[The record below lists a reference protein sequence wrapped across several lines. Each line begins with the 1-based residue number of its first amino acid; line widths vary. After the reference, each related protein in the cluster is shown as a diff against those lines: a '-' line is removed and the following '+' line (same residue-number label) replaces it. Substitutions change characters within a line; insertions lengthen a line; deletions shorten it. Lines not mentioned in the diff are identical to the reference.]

1 MQHGL
6 TALEQD
12 LDYDSTRSHGSLENI
27 IRCNFKQAA
36 NLLPKIVL
44 KRPWELLVLK
54 LKILTQNGLGMS

>member
-12 LDYDSTRSHGSLENI
+12 LDDPTKSHGSLENI